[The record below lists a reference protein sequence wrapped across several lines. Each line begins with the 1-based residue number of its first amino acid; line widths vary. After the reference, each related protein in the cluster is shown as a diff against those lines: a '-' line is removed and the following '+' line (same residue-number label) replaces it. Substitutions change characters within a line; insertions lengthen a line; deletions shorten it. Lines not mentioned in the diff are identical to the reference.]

1 MIIHNISLYWD
12 ILPINIK
19 IIYWNCNLRENYREN
34 WIILMIEQNYLF
46 KVYELII
53 NSLNDKDKILSIY
66 QHKLLKDLH

>member
-1 MIIHNISLYWD
+1 
-12 ILPINIK
+12 
-19 IIYWNCNLRENYREN
+19 
-34 WIILMIEQNYLF
+34 MIEQNYLF